1 MDPRIR
7 AGGVR
12 LGGSVAGIRPDWAAY
27 CRRVRHGPQRLHSW
41 RERLGY
47 PIKVVGH
54 GPPPKGASLSSSYAR
69 PWSPGWCGPRHQDSY
84 PGDRCLP
91 RARRAQ
97 SAPGRKSSGKAKTGP
112 THTGTEVL
120 KDLHLPTLQ
129 RCTTFGEKH
138 IVLIADLLAAGC
150 KPIEVAQLISGQHSR
165 QIASNVWVVATA
177 IRYGRSW
184 SRHPNHDR
192 IHAVVEMA
200 TKEGTLGKVDWIRL
214 SRLTQGMDAK

>member
-1 MDPRIR
+1 
-7 AGGVR
+7 
-12 LGGSVAGIRPDWAAY
+12 
-27 CRRVRHGPQRLHSW
+27 
-41 RERLGY
+41 
-47 PIKVVGH
+47 
-54 GPPPKGASLSSSYAR
+54 
-69 PWSPGWCGPRHQDSY
+69 
-84 PGDRCLP
+84 
-91 RARRAQ
+91 
-97 SAPGRKSSGKAKTGP
+97 
-112 THTGTEVL
+112 
-120 KDLHLPTLQ
+120 LQ

-150 KPIEVAQLISGQHSR
+150 KPIEVAQLINGQHSR